1 MEPKLNINQNKDDAK
16 VYNDPLGFKESNA
29 AERQNR
35 FLSLRKN
42 KKMRIAMPKTED
54 EKIKEKYELNQNSFD
69 ASDSVIQNFFNSQ
82 EKTAVLYDLI
92 SNKNFNNMNIGNPE
106 INLIKFIIVQCINY
120 YKSEEDNKEVLK
132 KFFTDTIL
140 TNLIDIMNIF
150 KKDNIIVYSIS
161 RLLEK
166 LTDDSY
172 SITKLI
178 TLNSSSLQKIFDCLS
193 FVNLEVVPEI
203 LKLIY
208 NCYITDEEAVNPN
221 CNIGV
226 FVFDSLNKF
235 ISENDI
241 EKNKIFLNSP
251 YFKILISFLDLLIN
265 DNTKEVYKEFDS
277 DKKNNIIFVLLVLCR
292 DTLDENLKLDSHAG
306 LKKLLDIIKD
316 ENELDVRKFGICEI
330 VSTFLPHI
338 KLESNNPEIV
348 LYSMKILDKFS
359 YLCDTHEFIKLDL
372 INQIEQILLTFI
384 DMNENRSNPKLF
396 YKNYSKTI
404 IGDILSSISYIIL
417 NSMADYDDPDLKN
430 EWQDYIVNQTRII
443 EYLTSCLKINDIEEE
458 NLVNVY
464 GFFKDFLDDGVEKDR
479 FLKLILSNFIEIGLV
494 ENLKNNLIIK
504 KYGII
509 QEILEISLMMLQKA
523 DKLKGDQVNFIRVY
537 LEKKGFVEMLTTIEG
552 NDFGNS
558 KNSEL
563 AQNIR
568 ENFLK

>member
-1 MEPKLNINQNKDDAK
+1 MEPKLNINQKDEK
-16 VYNDPLGFKESNA
+16 VYNDPLGFKESNT

-92 SNKNFNNMNIGNPE
+92 SNKNFNNMNIGNSE

-120 YKSEEDNKEVLK
+120 YKSEEDNKEALK

-172 SITKLI
+172 SITKLV

-193 FVNLEVVPEI
+193 FVNLEVAPEI

-265 DNTKEVYKEFDS
+265 DNTKEVYKNFDS
-277 DKKNNIIFVLLVLCR
+277 FKKNNIIFVLLVLCR

-372 INQIEQILLTFI
+372 INQIEQILLAFI
-384 DMNENRSNPKLF
+384 DMNENR
-396 YKNYSKTI
+396 
-404 IGDILSSISYIIL
+404 
-417 NSMADYDDPDLKN
+417 
-430 EWQDYIVNQTRII
+430 
-443 EYLTSCLKINDIEEE
+443 
-458 NLVNVY
+458 
-464 GFFKDFLDDGVEKDR
+464 
-479 FLKLILSNFIEIGLV
+479 
-494 ENLKNNLIIK
+494 
-504 KYGII
+504 
-509 QEILEISLMMLQKA
+509 
-523 DKLKGDQVNFIRVY
+523 
-537 LEKKGFVEMLTTIEG
+537 
-552 NDFGNS
+552 
-558 KNSEL
+558 
-563 AQNIR
+563 
-568 ENFLK
+568 

>member
-1 MEPKLNINQNKDDAK
+1 MEPKLNINQKDEK
-16 VYNDPLGFKESNA
+16 VYNDPLGFKESNT

-92 SNKNFNNMNIGNPE
+92 SNKNFNNMNIGNSE

-120 YKSEEDNKEVLK
+120 YKSEEDNKEALK

-150 KKDNIIVYSIS
+150 KKDNIIVYNIS

-193 FVNLEVVPEI
+193 FVNLEVAPEI

-265 DNTKEVYKEFDS
+265 DNTKEVYKNFDS
-277 DKKNNIIFVLLVLCR
+277 FKKNNIIFVLLVLCR
-292 DTLDENLKLDSHAG
+292 DTLDENLKLDSHVG

-384 DMNENRSNPKLF
+384 DMNENRSNPKLY
-396 YKNYSKTI
+396 YKNYSKAI

-430 EWQDYIVNQTRII
+430 EWQDYIVNQTKII

-458 NLVNVY
+458 NLVNIY

-494 ENLKNNLIIK
+494 ENLKNNLINK

-568 ENFLK
+568 ENFSK